1 MTEVMHRKRR
11 PGSGSDIPVVY
22 ITAPPAATA
31 KMIAVEFARF
41 LGLPV
46 ARRLNITDITEAVCG
61 VCLDARTN
69 LVCVDEIHNLNLAT
83 RNGAEVSDTLKYF
96 SERIPATFVYAGI
109 SVERAGLLSGTRGEQ
124 IAGRF
129 GMVRTGPFPRD
140 AHWSGLIAAL
150 ECSLRLHRHVP
161 GTLPGLDR
169 YLHQRT
175 GGSIGSLLRL
185 IRSAAI
191 QAILDGSER
200 ITTQMLESIGLD
212 VAAETARRETRH
224 AR

>member
-1 MTEVMHRKRR
+1 
-11 PGSGSDIPVVY
+11 
-22 ITAPPAATA
+22 
-31 KMIAVEFARF
+31 
-41 LGLPV
+41 
-46 ARRLNITDITEAVCG
+46 
-61 VCLDARTN
+61 
-69 LVCVDEIHNLNLAT
+69 
-83 RNGAEVSDTLKYF
+83 
-96 SERIPATFVYAGI
+96 
-109 SVERAGLLSGTRGEQ
+109 
-124 IAGRF
+124 
-129 GMVRTGPFPRD
+129 MVRTGPFPRD
-140 AHWSGLIAAL
+140 THWSGLIAAL
-150 ECSLRLHRHVP
+150 EYSLRLHRHIP